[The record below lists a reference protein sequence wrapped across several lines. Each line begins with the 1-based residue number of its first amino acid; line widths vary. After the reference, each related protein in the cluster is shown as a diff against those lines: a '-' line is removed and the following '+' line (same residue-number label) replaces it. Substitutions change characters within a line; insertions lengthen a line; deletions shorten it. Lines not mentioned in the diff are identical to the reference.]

1 MVKYL
6 SGRVKRTPQDQLKDD
21 RYEYLGLEQAE
32 PNLADPPSDTAGI
45 PTGQRYQLISIPG
58 YPGRRFWVPQGGGI
72 TDGSITIFDEGS
84 QVSGTSSIT
93 QLNFEGAAVTAEASA
108 QNPSGHPGI
117 AATITVNPVTVGDN
131 PPSNANNGELW
142 WESDTGDLF
151 VYYNDGN
158 SAQWVMAMAGGKGDK
173 GEPGA
178 DSTVAGPPGPP
189 GDDGNPGPPGADST
203 VAGPPGPPG
212 DDGAPGSPGSPGPPG
227 SNTFIALTDT
237 PSDYTDD
244 ANKRVKV
251 NQDGATA
258 NGTGLTFV
266 DDSFTQLNDTP
277 SSYSSQGSKFVR
289 VKSDASGLEFVNN
302 PNVDTDTFIG
312 LTDTPSSFTASKF
325 VRVNA
330 AGNALEFVNNPNVD
344 TDTFIGLTDT
354 PSNFTG
360 DANKRVKVNQDGATS
375 NGDSLIF
382 VDDSFTQLNDTPANY
397 TNQGGKVVRVKSD
410 ATGLEFVASSSV
422 GENTD
427 TFTGLTDT
435 PSSFSSQGGKVVR
448 VKSDASGLEF
458 VANSS
463 VGENTD
469 TFTGLTDTPA
479 NYTNQGSKFVRVKSD
494 TTGLEF
500 VDNPDTDTFTGL
512 TDTPANYTNQASKLV
527 RVKSDASGLEFVA
540 SSSVG
545 ENTDTFIGLTDTP
558 SSFTANKFVKVNSAG
573 NALEFVDNPDTDT
586 DTFTGLTDTPA
597 NFTNQGGKVVRVKS
611 DASGLEFVNNPNVN
625 TDTFI
630 GLTDTP
636 SSFTANKFVKVNS
649 AGNALEFVDNPDTDT
664 DTFTEL
670 TDTPANYTSQGGK
683 VVRVK
688 SDASGLEFVASS
700 SVGTDTDTFTGLTD
714 TPANYTNQGSKVV
727 RVKSDAT
734 GLEFVDSSSV
744 GENTDTFTGL
754 TDTPANYTNQGGKVV
769 RVKAD
774 ASGLEFV
781 ASSSVGEDTNT
792 EYLLKALKTGS
803 PATDGDPKISLETTG
818 GTEADFIELVGTG
831 SITVT
836 RNNDGKIT
844 FNGTDTGDTT
854 YDLEVIDH
862 ESSTGSGTG
871 NDAII
876 RLNPSTGTDADVRL
890 IAGSNV
896 TLSHST
902 SDDTITISS
911 TNTQIPDTTYD
922 LLVVQTGS
930 PASNADPAI
939 KLDASSG
946 DDDEVQL
953 VGVDHS
959 GITVTRASDTTIN
972 FSTSLQLLARQSTSG
987 SDADPNLDLMGSA
1000 SVALDT
1006 VKLVGGTNVN
1016 IERNSSGNEIT
1027 FTAQNDNTDTFTG
1040 LTDTPNNYTSQGG
1053 KVVRVKSDASGLE
1066 FVASS
1071 SVGENTDTFIGL
1083 TDTPSSFTASKFVR
1097 VNAAGN
1103 ALEFVN
1109 SPDTTYDLEVI
1120 DHGSSTGA
1128 GSGNDSI
1135 IRLNPSTGTN
1145 DDVRLIAG
1153 TNITL
1158 AHSTANDTITISAS
1172 GTLTGTI
1179 DEANEILVRTD
1190 SGDAFH
1196 NIVFV
1201 DSLTD
1206 NLHQTLKMDDE
1217 NHRLQWN
1224 PNDEILKSYRNQ
1236 SYQKISWSGTT
1247 GSAGQVLTSQGSS
1260 AAWTWETPT
1269 SSGAATGS
1277 SPPSNPS
1284 DGDLWWD
1291 RDDGDLHVY
1300 YADGS
1305 SDQWVSVGGPAGPAG
1320 AAGDT
1325 FPSGLICMYT
1335 GTTAPNGWVICDN
1348 SSAAQ
1353 AAGAPDLRDKFI
1365 VGAHPSGGD
1374 TTYPGLSKDAS
1385 GGSADA
1391 VVVQHRHLPQTLNNM
1406 TSTEAGGNTLAVNN
1420 TLVGNYGAGSGTG
1433 LGPLGNRHFMQNE
1446 GVSGTN
1452 KNLPPYYALCFI
1464 MKL

>member
-32 PNLADPPSDTAGI
+32 PNLADPPSDSAGI

-93 QLNFEGAAVTAEASA
+93 QLNFVGAAVTAEASV

-117 AATITVNPVTVGDN
+117 AATITVIPVTVGDN
-131 PPSNANNGELW
+131 PPPNANNGELW

-158 SAQWVMAMAGGKGDK
+158 SAQWVMAMSGGRGDK

-189 GDDGNPGPPGADST
+189 GDDGNPGPPGPPGADST
-203 VAGPPGPPG
+203 VAGPPG
-212 DDGAPGSPGSPGPPG
+212 DDGNPGPPG
-227 SNTFIALTDT
+227 PPGPAGSTTFTALTDT
-237 PSDYTDD
+237 PSDYTSD

-251 NQDGATA
+251 NQDGSTA

-277 SSYSSQGSKFVR
+277 SSYSSHGTKFVR

-302 PNVDTDTFIG
+302 PD
-312 LTDTPSSFTASKF
+312 
-325 VRVNA
+325 
-330 AGNALEFVNNPNVD
+330 
-344 TDTFIGLTDT
+344 
-354 PSNFTG
+354 
-360 DANKRVKVNQDGATS
+360 
-375 NGDSLIF
+375 
-382 VDDSFTQLNDTPANY
+382 
-397 TNQGGKVVRVKSD
+397 
-410 ATGLEFVASSSV
+410 
-422 GENTD
+422 TD

-435 PSSFSSQGGKVVR
+435 PNSFSSQGGKVVR
-448 VKSDASGLEF
+448 VKTDA
-458 VANSS
+458 
-463 VGENTD
+463 T
-469 TFTGLTDTPA
+469 
-479 NYTNQGSKFVRVKSD
+479 
-494 TTGLEF
+494 
-500 VDNPDTDTFTGL
+500 
-512 TDTPANYTNQASKLV
+512 
-527 RVKSDASGLEFVA
+527 GLEFVA
-540 SSSVG
+540 SS
-545 ENTDTFIGLTDTP
+545 D
-558 SSFTANKFVKVNSAG
+558 
-573 NALEFVDNPDTDT
+573 
-586 DTFTGLTDTPA
+586 
-597 NFTNQGGKVVRVKS
+597 
-611 DASGLEFVNNPNVN
+611 
-625 TDTFI
+625 
-630 GLTDTP
+630 
-636 SSFTANKFVKVNS
+636 
-649 AGNALEFVDNPDTDT
+649 
-664 DTFTEL
+664 
-670 TDTPANYTSQGGK
+670 
-683 VVRVK
+683 
-688 SDASGLEFVASS
+688 
-700 SVGTDTDTFTGLTD
+700 
-714 TPANYTNQGSKVV
+714 
-727 RVKSDAT
+727 
-734 GLEFVDSSSV
+734 
-744 GENTDTFTGL
+744 
-754 TDTPANYTNQGGKVV
+754 
-769 RVKAD
+769 
-774 ASGLEFV
+774 
-781 ASSSVGEDTNT
+781 VGEDTNT
-792 EYLLKALKTGS
+792 TYTLPDTG
-803 PATDGDPKISLETTG
+803 TDGTNFTDARGSATITLTGTDSTTDAVVITAGDNIKI
-818 GTEADFIELVGTG
+818 
-831 SITVT
+831 
-836 RNNDGKIT
+836 
-844 FNGTDTGDTT
+844 TDTGNGGFTINAQDTNDNTQLTTEAVQDIVGAMFTNNTETRITASYQDADGTIDLVVDDQSSDDNTT
-854 YDLEVIDH
+854 YTLPDTGTDGTNFTDARGSATITLTGSDSTTDAVVITAGTNIKITD
-862 ESSTGSGTG
+862 TGSGGFTINAQDTNDNTQLTTEQVQDIIGDMVTG
-871 NDAII
+871 NTETRINVSYNDTSGK
-876 RLNPSTGTDADVRL
+876 LNFVVADQSSDDNTTYTLPDTGTDGTNFTDARGSATITLTGSDSTTDAVVITAGTNIKITDTGSGGFTINAQDTNDNTQLTTEQVQDIVGAMFTNNTETRITATYEDSDGTIDL
-890 IAGSNV
+890 VVDDQSVNTTYTLPDTGTNGTNFTDARGSATITLTGSDSTTDAVVITAGDNIKITNTGSGGFTINARDTNDNTQLSTEAVQDIIGGMVSGNTETRIAV
-896 TLSHST
+896 TY
-902 SDDTITISS
+902 DDTSGKLNFVVDDQSS
-911 TNTQIPDTTYD
+911 DNNTTYD
-922 LLVVQTGS
+922 LLAVQTGS
-930 PASNADPAI
+930 PASNSDPAI

-946 DDDEVQL
+946 DDDEVKL

-959 GITVTRASDTTIN
+959 GITVTRADDSTIN

-1027 FTAQNDNTDTFTG
+1027 FTAQNDNTQLSTEQVQDIVGAMFSGNTETNI
-1040 LTDTPNNYTSQGG
+1040 TATYQD
-1053 KVVRVKSDASGLE
+1053 SDGTIDL
-1066 FVASS
+1066 VASNDNTQLS
-1071 SVGENTDTFIGL
+1071 KETVQDYIGEMLTGNTETRIAVTYDDNANKINFVV
-1083 TDTPSSFTASKFVR
+1083 DDMTATGD
-1097 VNAAGN
+1097 N
-1103 ALEFVN
+1103 
-1109 SPDTTYDLEVI
+1109 TTYDLVTSTS
-1120 DHGSSTGA
+1120 GSNIKLKLDA
-1128 GSGNDSI
+1128 
-1135 IRLNPSTGTN
+1135 STGTS
-1145 DDVRLIAG
+1145 DDDEITITAG

-1158 AHSTANDTITISAS
+1158 TDDSNGGFTIAAS

-1179 DEANEILVRTD
+1179 DKANQILVNTD
-1190 SGDAFH
+1190 NGNAFH

-1201 DSLTD
+1201 DSLTTGQ
-1206 NLHQTLKMDDE
+1206 HQTLKMDDE
-1217 NHRLQWN
+1217 NNRLQWN
-1224 PNDEILKSYRNQ
+1224 PSSEILKSYRNQ
-1236 SYQKISWSGTT
+1236 SYQKVSWSGST

-1260 AAWTWETPT
+1260 SAWTWETP
-1269 SSGAATGS
+1269 SSNGAATGS

-1305 SDQWVSVGGPAGPAG
+1305 SNQWVSVGGPAGPAG

-1335 GTTAPNGWVICDN
+1335 GTTAPSGWVICDN

-1365 VGAHPSGGD
+1365 VGAHPSGGN